1 MAFAIEL
8 LNITKRFPGVT
19 ANDNVS
25 VQVEES
31 EIHGLLGEN
40 GAGKSTIMNILYG
53 MSKPDEGI
61 LRLYGR
67 EVEFHSPMDA
77 IRQGIGMVHQHFKL
91 MPDETV
97 LRNIILGWT
106 PGKGLVIDEKKA
118 VKDISEIMDKYGLK
132 VNLKAKV
139 NQISVGE
146 KQRVE
151 IIKALYRKVRIL
163 ILDEPTAVLTP
174 AETDALLE
182 TMQRLKEQGCTIIF
196 ITHKLREVLAVTDH
210 VTVMRKGVVTGAGPT
225 VEMNVGKLS
234 RLIVGKEVSMEI
246 PMKAF
251 NPGKK
256 VLEMKHVSTALRPG
270 KMPLKDVSLVIHE
283 GEIVGVAGVDGNGQS
298 DLGEV
303 IAGLIPVQS
312 GRLFLDE
319 EEITRKS
326 IRQRRKKG
334 IAHVPEDRLK
344 TGAAKDCTISENL
357 ILNHYYQ
364 ASFSKKTIMDY
375 KKITQVSEDL
385 CGKYLVKT
393 PDSTYTIGTLSGGN
407 MQKVVVAREFS
418 DSPRLL
424 VAAQPTRGVD
434 IGATQYIRTKI
445 AELRDTGR
453 GILLIS
459 AELDEVM
466 AMADKIVVIYEGEL
480 VAQFGRGEAD
490 EYEIGEYMLGSKRRE
505 VAYGD

>member
-174 AETDALLE
+174 AE
-182 TMQRLKEQGCTIIF
+182 
-196 ITHKLREVLAVTDH
+196 
-210 VTVMRKGVVTGAGPT
+210 
-225 VEMNVGKLS
+225 
-234 RLIVGKEVSMEI
+234 
-246 PMKAF
+246 
-251 NPGKK
+251 
-256 VLEMKHVSTALRPG
+256 STCCYRSCDCYEKRRGHRRRPYC
-270 KMPLKDVSLVIHE
+270 
-283 GEIVGVAGVDGNGQS
+283 GN
-298 DLGEV
+298 E
-303 IAGLIPVQS
+303 
-312 GRLFLDE
+312 
-319 EEITRKS
+319 
-326 IRQRRKKG
+326 
-334 IAHVPEDRLK
+334 
-344 TGAAKDCTISENL
+344 
-357 ILNHYYQ
+357 
-364 ASFSKKTIMDY
+364 
-375 KKITQVSEDL
+375 
-385 CGKYLVKT
+385 
-393 PDSTYTIGTLSGGN
+393 
-407 MQKVVVAREFS
+407 
-418 DSPRLL
+418 
-424 VAAQPTRGVD
+424 
-434 IGATQYIRTKI
+434 
-445 AELRDTGR
+445 
-453 GILLIS
+453 
-459 AELDEVM
+459 
-466 AMADKIVVIYEGEL
+466 
-480 VAQFGRGEAD
+480 RGETFQTDCREGSQHGNSD
-490 EYEIGEYMLGSKRRE
+490 EG
-505 VAYGD
+505 V

>member
-1 MAFAIEL
+1 MAYAIEL
-8 LNITKRFPGVT
+8 LNITKYFPGVI
-19 ANDNVS
+19 ANNDVT
-25 VQVEES
+25 VRIEDG

-53 MSKPDEGI
+53 MTKPDEGNI
-61 LRLYGR
+61 RLYGK

-77 IRQGIGMVHQHFKL
+77 IHHGIGMVHQHFKL

-106 PGKGLVIDEKKA
+106 PKKGFRIDEKKA
-118 VKDISEIMDKYGLK
+118 IEDINTIMEKYGLK
-132 VNLKAKV
+132 VNLRAKI

-151 IIKALYRKVRIL
+151 IIKALYRKVKIL

-174 AETDALLE
+174 AETDALLD
-182 TMQRLKEQGCTIIF
+182 TMRRLKEQGCTIIF
-196 ITHKLREVLAVTDH
+196 ITHKLREVLAVTDN
-210 VTVMRKGVVTGAGPT
+210 VTVMRKGVVTGVGAAS
-225 VEMNVGKLS
+225 EMNVIKLS

-246 PMKAF
+246 PMEKF
-251 NPGKK
+251 HTGKK
-256 VLEMKHVSTALRPG
+256 VLEMKHVSTAIRPG
-270 KMPLKDVSLVIHE
+270 RMPLKDVSLEIHE
-283 GEIVGVAGVDGNGQS
+283 GEIVGVAGVDGNGQT

-303 IAGLIPVQS
+303 ISGLIPVED
-312 GRLFLDE
+312 GTILLDG

-326 IRQRRKKG
+326 IRQRRESG

-357 ILNHYYQ
+357 MLNTYYKEP
-364 ASFSKKTIMDY
+364 FSKNMIMNH
-375 KKITQVSEDL
+375 KKITQISEEL
-385 CGKYLVKT
+385 CKDYLVKT

-418 DSPRLL
+418 ASPKLL
-424 VAAQPTRGVD
+424 IAAQPTRGVD

-445 AELRDTGR
+445 AELRDSGK

-466 AMADKIVVIYEGEL
+466 AMSDRIVVIYEGEI
-480 VAQFGRGEAD
+480 VAQFKRGEAD
-490 EYEIGEYMLGSKRRE
+490 EYEIGEYMLGSKRQE
-505 VAYGD
+505 VSHGN